1 MTWDINRYN
10 AANVNQLFERINK
23 NTIGMDDYFDR
34 VFGVE
39 AQSYPPYN
47 LVKVNEDESQLE
59 LALAGY
65 TDQEVKVYTEK
76 GNLVV
81 VGQKA
86 NSDGREYVHRGLAT
100 RSFTRSWS
108 ISEDTEVSNVTFEN
122 GLLVVTLTRVV
133 PESRRKRF
141 YLGGAEE
148 TK

>member
-1 MTWDINRYN
+1 MSVLQRYN
-10 AANVNQLFERINK
+10 SANINQLMERLQK

-47 LVKVNEDESQLE
+47 LIQVNEDESQLE
-59 LALAGY
+59 MALAGF

-81 VGQKA
+81 EGKKA
-86 NSDGREYVHRGLAT
+86 QADDREYVHRGMAQ
-100 RSFTRSWS
+100 RSFTRTWS

-133 PESRRKRF
+133 PEARKKRF
-141 YLGGAEE
+141 FLGGE
-148 TK
+148 

>member
-1 MTWDINRYN
+1 MSVLARYN
-10 AANVNQLFERINK
+10 SANINQLMDRLQK

-47 LVKVNEDESQLE
+47 LVQVNEDESQLE
-59 LALAGY
+59 MALAGF
-65 TDQEVKVYTEK
+65 TDQEVQVYTEK

-86 NSDGREYVHRGLAT
+86 NADGREYVHRGLAT

-133 PESRRKRF
+133 PENRRKRF

>member
-1 MTWDINRYN
+1 MSVLARYN
-10 AANVNQLFERINK
+10 SANINQLMERLQK

-47 LVKVNEDESQLE
+47 LVQVNEDESQLE
-59 LALAGY
+59 MALAGF

-81 VGQKA
+81 EGKKA
-86 NSDGREYVHRGLAT
+86 QADDREYVHRGMAQ
-100 RSFTRSWS
+100 RSFTRTWS
-108 ISEDTEVSNVTFEN
+108 ISEDTEVSNVTFDN

-133 PESRRKRF
+133 PEARKKRF
-141 YLGGAEE
+141 FLGGE
-148 TK
+148 

>member
-1 MTWDINRYN
+1 MSVLARYN
-10 AANVNQLFERINK
+10 SANINQLMERLQK

-47 LVKVNEDESQLE
+47 LVQVNEDESQLE
-59 LALAGY
+59 MALAGF

-81 VGQKA
+81 EGKKA
-86 NSDGREYVHRGLAT
+86 QADDREYVHRGMAQ
-100 RSFTRSWS
+100 RSFTRTWS

-122 GLLVVTLTRVV
+122 GLLVVTLIRVV
-133 PESRRKRF
+133 PEARKKRF
-141 YLGGAEE
+141 FLGGE
-148 TK
+148 

>member
-1 MTWDINRYN
+1 MSVLSRYN
-10 AANVNQLFERINK
+10 SANINQLMERLQK

-47 LVKVNEDESQLE
+47 LVQVNEDESQLE
-59 LALAGY
+59 MALAGF

-81 VGQKA
+81 EGKKVQA
-86 NSDGREYVHRGLAT
+86 DDREYVHRGMAQ
-100 RSFTRSWS
+100 RSFTRTWS

-122 GLLVVTLTRVV
+122 GLLVVTLTRVI
-133 PESRRKRF
+133 PEARQKRYF
-141 YLGGAEE
+141 LGGED

>member
-1 MTWDINRYN
+1 MSVLARYN
-10 AANVNQLFERINK
+10 SANINQLMERLQK

-47 LVKVNEDESQLE
+47 LVQVNEDESLLE
-59 LALAGY
+59 MALAGF

-81 VGQKA
+81 EGKKA
-86 NSDGREYVHRGLAT
+86 QADDREYVHRGMAQ
-100 RSFTRSWS
+100 RSFTRTWS
-108 ISEDTEVSNVTFEN
+108 ISEDTEVSGVTFDN

-133 PESRRKRF
+133 PEARKKRF
-141 YLGGAEE
+141 FLGGE
-148 TK
+148 